1 MLVLA
6 DEPTGNLDSETGA
19 EIIELLLELREAHGL
34 TVMIATH
41 DALVASRCDRI
52 VRLLDGSVLD
62 ELDVPTTVEPEALL
76 DRISRMDP

>member
-1 MLVLA
+1 
-6 DEPTGNLDSETGA
+6 
-19 EIIELLLELREAHGL
+19 
-34 TVMIATH
+34 MIATH